1 MAVCA
6 AGLGSVGFSLDPALG
21 APWLIGCRFITG
33 FGVAAF
39 TSGAFM
45 YMSDISTALNRT
57 RTMAPVMSGF
67 QAGTAVGPAIGGV
80 AVEYLGITNSY
91 IAVGAS
97 IAALAVMNQL
107 YLGESR
113 YVPPVNE
120 VTRLDANDSYPKDAG
135 ALPQQW

>member
-1 MAVCA
+1 M
-6 AGLGSVGFSLDPALG
+6 
-21 APWLIGCRFITG
+21 R

-80 AVEYLGITNSY
+80 AVEYLGITN
-91 IAVGAS
+91 
-97 IAALAVMNQL
+97 
-107 YLGESR
+107 
-113 YVPPVNE
+113 
-120 VTRLDANDSYPKDAG
+120 VT
-135 ALPQQW
+135 LPWAHPSPLWQS